1 MDHYCE
7 IFVMSF
13 DGLML
18 KGRSYAE
25 LFRSSVLIKTFPS
38 ATDAGAHIDTVPS
51 RSRITDP
58 KSSLNR
64 VLRGDFFDL
73 LVRCSSPK
81 T

>member
-25 LFRSSVLIKTFPS
+25 LCRSSVLSKTFS
-38 ATDAGAHIDTVPS
+38 GATDAGAHIDTVPS

-64 VLRGDFFDL
+64 VLRDDFFDL